1 MPFGR
6 DLLPETNYQI
16 LEGQDW
22 RTKVRL
28 ALRMSDTE
36 ALGALFISKVHEVG
50 IEKASQEW
58 LEIISGW
65 DASAVTG

>member
-1 MPFGR
+1 
-6 DLLPETNYQI
+6 
-16 LEGQDW
+16 
-22 RTKVRL
+22 
-28 ALRMSDTE
+28 MSDTE
-36 ALGALFISKVHEVG
+36 ALGALFTSKVHEVG